1 MKFNYAKKNEDGSDD
16 TNWNTAIANEAFR
29 QSIYY
34 GLDLT
39 KTYERA
45 NMINPLSCE
54 NTAYTMKG
62 LVYFSDGTEY
72 VDRVEELIE
81 LPESN
86 GKTMRRLDK
95 EKQKS
100 LRNRQ

>member
-1 MKFNYAKKNEDGSDD
+1 
-16 TNWNTAIANEAFR
+16 
-29 QSIYY
+29 
-34 GLDLT
+34 
-39 KTYERA
+39 
-45 NMINPLSCE
+45 
-54 NTAYTMKG
+54 MKG

-95 EKQKS
+95 EKAEELKKQAIEELSLQKVLNS
-100 LRNRQ
+100 S

>member
-39 KTYERA
+39 K
-45 NMINPLSCE
+45 L
-54 NTAYTMKG
+54 
-62 LVYFSDGTEY
+62 
-72 VDRVEELIE
+72 
-81 LPESN
+81 
-86 GKTMRRLDK
+86 MR
-95 EKQKS
+95 EQT
-100 LRNRQ
+100 